1 MNIRYVLIVFSA
13 LLILS
18 PIFAHAENKPPVED
32 PCALLKPDDLS
43 SLLGGTPVSKSLGD
57 ACLWTATGSPKKL
70 NTLKFKNT
78 GMAAEMAFMS
88 ARKNAAKG
96 GPVIDEKELGDRGFA
111 RLLPVGVVLVA
122 IKNGQ
127 LLQLQ
132 FRTEQPGTDK
142 DLDSLKSVAKKVVAS
157 F

>member
-1 MNIRYVLIVFSA
+1 MNIRPVLIGFSA
-13 LLILS
+13 ILMLS

-32 PCALLKPDDLS
+32 PCALIKPDDLS
-43 SLLGGTPVSKSLGD
+43 ALLGGTPVAKSLGD
-57 ACLWTATGSPKKL
+57 ACLWTAAGSSKKL
-70 NTLKFKNT
+70 NSLKYKGT

-88 ARKNAAKG
+88 ARKNAVKG
-96 GPVIDEKELGDRGFA
+96 GPVTDVKDLGDSSFA
-111 RLLPVGVVLVA
+111 RLLPMGVVLVA

-132 FRTEQPGTDK
+132 FRTDQPGTDK
-142 DLDSLKSVAKKVVAS
+142 DLDALKSVAKKTVAA